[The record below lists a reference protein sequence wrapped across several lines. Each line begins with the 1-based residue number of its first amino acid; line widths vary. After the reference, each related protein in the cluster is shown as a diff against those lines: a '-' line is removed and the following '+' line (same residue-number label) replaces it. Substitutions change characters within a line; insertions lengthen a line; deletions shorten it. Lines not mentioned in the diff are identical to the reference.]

1 VSASPSPERA
11 PVLLDDRTMAVLIPR
26 RDERA
31 HKGSHGTLIIVA
43 GSLDHLGAA
52 LLATQAAAR
61 AGAGLVCLALPGSL
75 QPLAA
80 GRVPEATTMGLPERS
95 AMEVEPQAAAEA
107 IARRDADALL
117 LGPGLR
123 PGEGTAALVLALL
136 REEGAPAVLD
146 AEALNVLAATPEWWS
161 GAARRAVLT
170 PHPGEF
176 ARLDGSPVGADDAQ
190 RAARAEAAAI
200 RWGQVVVL
208 KGAGTVI
215 AAADGRSARAPFENP
230 ALATAGTGDVLAG
243 TVAALLAQGAE
254 PYDAARLGVYL
265 HGVAAERASERV
277 GDAGL
282 LASDLPLLMAR
293 ARHDLRRA
301 AGGDRVERRLGFG
314 ERLRS
319 S

>member
-1 VSASPSPERA
+1 MSPSRSPEMEQ
-11 PVLLDDRTMAVLIPR
+11 LDDRSVAALIPH
-26 RDERA
+26 RDPRS

-61 AGAGLVCLALPGSL
+61 AGAGLVCLALPASL
-75 QPLAA
+75 QSLAA
-80 GRVPEATTMGLPERS
+80 GRVPEAVTMGLPERS
-95 AMEVEPQAAAEA
+95 PLEVEPQAAAEA
-107 IARRDADALL
+107 IMGRDADALL

-136 REEGAPAVLD
+136 RREGGPAVLD
-146 AEALNVLAATPEWWS
+146 AEALNVLAATPQWWT
-161 GAARRAVLT
+161 AVARRAVLT

-176 ARLDGSPVGADDAQ
+176 ARLDGSPVGPDDTERSA
-190 RAARAEAAAI
+190 RAGAAAR

-215 AAADGRSARAPFENP
+215 AAGDGRSSLASFENP

-243 TVAALLAQGAE
+243 TVAALLAQGSE

-265 HGVAAERASERV
+265 HGVAAERARERL
-277 GDAGL
+277 GDAGV
-282 LASDLPLLMAR
+282 LASDLPLLMAG
-293 ARHDLRRA
+293 ARHDLSRA
-301 AGGDRVERRLGFG
+301 AGGDRAERRLGFG

-319 S
+319 A